1 MPNNWQSILDEIK
14 SRVSDMAYLTYF
26 PRLKFIS
33 LEGGVL
39 KLSAPNPFIKQQ
51 IESKYRME
59 VIASVRSLGLEC
71 ETIEVEIASSEP
83 VNKTRAVE
91 IVPNEPL
98 GSKIPEAKPVAI
110 PTPTSTPV
118 KTEASMKMPK
128 IQAYTPVHSVPNNVT
143 HSKNPRFDTS
153 NDGLNAEYRLATYV
167 IGSNND
173 LAVSA
178 AQQVIENPGIRFNPY
193 FIYGGAGTGKTHLI
207 QAIGNEIKIKH
218 PELKVL
224 FVTIEQFYHDF
235 VESMRKKIDGF
246 AEKYRSVDV
255 LIIDDF
261 QFIVGKEKS
270 QEEFFHTFNEL
281 HNHNKQIII
290 SSDRLPSQIATV
302 DQRLASRLMMG
313 VPIDIG
319 FPDFE
324 TRCAIVKQKAELK
337 GYSLDNRTV
346 EFIAQSAKSN
356 IRELEGNLNR
366 ILLLADVRGVDP
378 SELVDDSMDTPA
390 ENTFAPSMK
399 QRAINPRAVI
409 DTVAKYYGLDTNDLL
424 GKSRLKDIKTARQI
438 AMYIMNEELSL
449 STVRIGQEFS
459 KDHTTIMHGI
469 KVVKENLKT
478 DFNLRSQMTELRD
491 KIYG

>member
-14 SRVSDMAYLTYF
+14 SRVSNMAFLTYF

-33 LEGGVL
+33 LENGVL
-39 KLSAPNPFIKQQ
+39 KLSAPSAFIKQN
-51 IESKYRME
+51 IESKYHDE
-59 VIASVRSLGLEC
+59 VMASVLALGLEC
-71 ETIEVEIASSEP
+71 NSIEVEIASSEP
-83 VNKTRAVE
+83 AKQSHAIE
-91 IVPNEPL
+91 AVPNEPI
-98 GSKIPEAKPVAI
+98 GRKTETSAPIQASA
-110 PTPTSTPV
+110 PTSL
-118 KTEASMKMPK
+118 KKEESMRMPK
-128 IQAYTPVHSVPNNVT
+128 PQQYTPVHSVPNNVT

-153 NDGLNAEYRLATYV
+153 NDGLNAEYRLSNYV

-173 LAVSA
+173 MAVAA
-178 AQQVIENPGIRFNPY
+178 AQQVIENPGVRFNPY
-193 FIYGGAGTGKTHLI
+193 FLYGGPGVGKTHLI

-218 PELKVL
+218 PELRVL

-246 AEKYRSVDV
+246 AEKYRNVDV

-290 SSDRLPSQIATV
+290 SSDRMPDQIATV
-302 DQRLASRLMMG
+302 DQRLASRLVMG
-313 VPIDIG
+313 GAMDIQ

-324 TRCAIVKQKAELK
+324 TRCAIVKEKAELK
-337 GYSLDNRTV
+337 GFSLDNRTV
-346 EFIAQSAKSN
+346 EFIAQSTKN
-356 IRELEGNLNR
+356 NVRELEGNLNR
-366 ILLLADVRGVDP
+366 ILLLADLRGVDP
-378 SELVDDSMDTPA
+378 GSLIDDSVDMPT
-390 ENTFAPSMK
+390 ESTFAPSAK
-399 QRAINPRAVI
+399 QRAIQPRSVI
-409 DTVAKYYGLDTNDLL
+409 ETVAKYYGLDPKDLL

-449 STVRIGQEFS
+449 STVRIGQEFN

-469 KVVKENLKT
+469 KVVKENLKV

-491 KIYG
+491 KIYA

>member
-33 LEGGVL
+33 LEGGIL
-39 KLSAPNPFIKQQ
+39 KLSAPNAFIKQQ

-71 ETIEVEIASSEP
+71 DSIEVEIASSEP
-83 VNKTRAVE
+83 VKQSRAVE
-91 IVPNEPL
+91 IIPNEPL
-98 GSKIPEAKPVAI
+98 GSKKPETKTEV
-110 PTPTSTPV
+110 STPI

-128 IQAYTPVHSVPNNVT
+128 IQNYTPVHSVPNNVT

-153 NDGLNAEYRLATYV
+153 NDGLNAEYRLSNYV

-178 AQQVIENPGIRFNPY
+178 AQQVIENPGARFNPY

-207 QAIGNEIKIKH
+207 QAIGNEIKIQH
-218 PELKVL
+218 PELKIL

-281 HNHNKQIII
+281 HNHNKQIIV

-337 GYSLDNRTV
+337 GFDLDNHTV

-356 IRELEGNLNR
+356 IRELEGNLNK
-366 ILLLADVRGVDP
+366 ILLLADLRGVDP
-378 SELVDDSMDTPA
+378 STLIDDSLDTA
-390 ENTFAPSMK
+390 ADTTFAPSTK
-399 QRAINPRAVI
+399 QRSISPRAVI
-409 DTVAKYYGLDTNDLL
+409 ETVAKYYGLDPNDLL

-449 STVRIGQEFS
+449 STVRIGQEFN

-469 KVVKENLKT
+469 KVVKENLKV